1 MRTPASI
8 KGHPIH
14 AILVALPVG
23 LFLFSFICDLL
34 LLAGLGGGDWAVV
47 ARTTLA
53 GGVVAA
59 LLAAIPGFIDFL
71 SLSGRVRRI
80 ATYHLLLNLTVVGVF
95 AVDFLLRLR
104 THPYDKV
111 PIFLSAIGIAL
122 LGVSGWLGG
131 EMVYRHGV
139 GVDTRPEA

>member
-14 AILVALPVG
+14 TILVAFPVG
-23 LFLFSFICDLL
+23 LLVFSFICDLL
-34 LLAGLGGGDWAVV
+34 LLGGLGGGDWAVV

-53 GGVVAA
+53 AGIVAA
-59 LLAAIPGFIDFL
+59 LLAAVPGFVDYL
-71 SLSGRVRRI
+71 SLSGRVRRL

-95 AVDFLLRLR
+95 TLDFLLRLR
-104 THPYDKV
+104 TDPYDKV
-111 PIFLSAIGIAL
+111 PVFFSAIGVAL
-122 LGVSGWLGG
+122 LAVSGWLGG

-139 GVDTRPEA
+139 GVDARPEA